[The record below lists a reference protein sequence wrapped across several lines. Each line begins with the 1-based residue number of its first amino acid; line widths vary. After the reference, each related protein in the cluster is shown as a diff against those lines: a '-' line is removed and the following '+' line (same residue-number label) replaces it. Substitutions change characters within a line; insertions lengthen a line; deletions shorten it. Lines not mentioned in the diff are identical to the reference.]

1 MNLRGPFA
9 RTKIEIPKDSYEV
22 PFDTDK
28 PMAER
33 TRYLADCSNIVTDN
47 PLITAACEQDFRVLF
62 GIGEDQKSVT
72 VQEAVRKGLGRKEQ
86 PAHGL
91 FINIAIPNQCMTFS
105 LIFEN
110 CQMHAVIKQARPEAP
125 LHLDAL
131 NIFHSGGELDIPCGE
146 GGVEKLYLQQLMDC
160 FSKTAAGLAGDRN
173 KSLVEQEFKL
183 ELGNLRMLL
192 EVSIAREASLHS
204 KELNTGRHHKR

>member
-9 RTKIEIPKDSYEV
+9 KTKIEKPNDSFEV

-47 PLITAACEQDFRVLF
+47 PLITAASEKDFRAMF
-62 GIGEDQKSVT
+62 GISENQKGIIVH
-72 VQEAVRKGLGRKEQ
+72 EAVRKTLARKAE

-91 FINIAIPNQCMTFS
+91 FINVAIPNQCMTFS
-105 LIFEN
+105 LIFGD
-110 CQMHAVIKQARPEAP
+110 CQMHAVIKQAQPEGP

-146 GGVEKLYLQQLMDC
+146 GGVEKLYLMQLMDC
-160 FSKTAAGLAGDRN
+160 FSKTASGLAGDRN
-173 KSLVEQEFKL
+173 KSLVEQELKM
-183 ELGNLRMLL
+183 ELGSLRMLL
-192 EVSIAREASLHS
+192 EVSIAMEASLHS
-204 KELNTGRHHKR
+204 RELNTGRHHKR